1 LNSLQSNL
9 NEALIGK
16 PETTKLLLV
25 GLLSEGHILLEDVPG
40 VGKTTLAK
48 GLAKSIDGSFRRI
61 QFTPDLLPSDIL
73 GVSVYRPE
81 TGVFFFNRGPI
92 FANVIL
98 ADEINRATP
107 RTQSAML
114 EAMNESQVT
123 VDGQTQDLPTPFM
136 VIATQNPYEYHG
148 TYALPESQLDRFC
161 MRLRIGYPGE
171 PDEKQVLL
179 THREG
184 EPVDSLSPVT
194 SAEAIRELQAQVRL
208 VRMDSAL
215 TDYILAIGRAT
226 REYEG
231 VDVGVSPRGCL
242 TLSRTAQA
250 LALIEGRDF
259 CVPDDIKSLAGP
271 VLSHRLIHHLGRQ
284 NSGDGRDPI
293 QEIVETVSVPT

>member
-1 LNSLQSNL
+1 LDAAGILSSLQRNL

-48 GLAKSIDGSFRRI
+48 ALARSIDGSFRRI

-81 TGVFFFNRGPI
+81 TSSFFFNRGPI

-123 VDGQTQDLPTPFM
+123 IDGQTQDLPVPFM

-148 TYALPESQLDRFC
+148 TYALPESQLDRFS
-161 MRLRIGYPGE
+161 MRLKIGYPGE
-171 PDEKQVLL
+171 TDEKQVLL

-184 EPVDSLSPVT
+184 EPVDSLRPVT
-194 SAEAIRELQAQVRL
+194 TAEAIRELQAQVRL

-226 REYEG
+226 REFEG
-231 VDVGVSPRGCL
+231 IDVGVSPRGCL
-242 TLSRTAQA
+242 TLSRTA
-250 LALIEGRDF
+250 R
-259 CVPDDIKSLAGP
+259 PS
-271 VLSHRLIHHLGRQ
+271 R
-284 NSGDGRDPI
+284 
-293 QEIVETVSVPT
+293 